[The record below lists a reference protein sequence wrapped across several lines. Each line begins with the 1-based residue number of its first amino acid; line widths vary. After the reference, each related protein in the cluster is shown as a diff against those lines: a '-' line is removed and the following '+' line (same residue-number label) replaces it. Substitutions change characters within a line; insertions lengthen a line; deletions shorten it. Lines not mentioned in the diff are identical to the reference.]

1 MLKLIQAIHE
11 KGKDWQSNF
20 NSMLPDY
27 LSTKHATTQIAPAMF
42 PSNRDIQNHF
52 PLLNKTRNLSNQEK
66 AKRNNTNSKIKSKT
80 RYDKAINVKISDIK
94 VGDQIL
100 VKQ

>member
-1 MLKLIQAIHE
+1 MKKVKIGNQILTQSFLIIFQQ
-11 KGKDWQSNF
+11 KN
-20 NSMLPDY
+20 
-27 LSTKHATTQIAPAMF
+27 ATTQIAPAMF
-42 PSNRDIQNHF
+42 PSNRDIWNHF

-80 RYDKAINVKISDIK
+80 RYDKTMNVKISDIK

-100 VKQ
+100 AKQ